1 MILAID
7 VGNSNIVIGCCED
20 GKIAFSERIS
30 TSRENTA
37 LEYAI
42 SFKTILELYNIRQNE
57 IDGAII
63 SSVVPSVTTTIKL
76 AIKKIASIDAKIV
89 GPGTKT
95 GLNIIIDN
103 PAQLGSDLV
112 VDAVAGISE
121 YKPPLIIFD
130 MGTAT
135 TASVID
141 SKGSYLGGMIIPGV
155 NVSLNALTAG
165 TSQLPKINL
174 EPPKKVISSNTVDCM
189 KSGIIFGQA
198 SLIDGV
204 IDRFEEELGQKC
216 TVIATGGLSG
226 SIIPYCKRKIIHD
239 KDLLLKGLIK
249 IYEKN
254 K

>member
-1 MILAID
+1 
-7 VGNSNIVIGCCED
+7 
-20 GKIAFSERIS
+20 
-30 TSRENTA
+30 
-37 LEYAI
+37 
-42 SFKTILELYNIRQNE
+42 
-57 IDGAII
+57 
-63 SSVVPSVTTTIKL
+63 
-76 AIKKIASIDAKIV
+76 
-89 GPGTKT
+89 
-95 GLNIIIDN
+95 
-103 PAQLGSDLV
+103 
-112 VDAVAGISE
+112 
-121 YKPPLIIFD
+121 
-130 MGTAT
+130 
-135 TASVID
+135 
-141 SKGSYLGGMIIPGV
+141 MIIPGV

-226 SIIPYCKRKIIHD
+226 SIIPYCKRKVIHD

>member
-1 MILAID
+1 
-7 VGNSNIVIGCCED
+7 
-20 GKIAFSERIS
+20 
-30 TSRENTA
+30 
-37 LEYAI
+37 
-42 SFKTILELYNIRQNE
+42 
-57 IDGAII
+57 
-63 SSVVPSVTTTIKL
+63 
-76 AIKKIASIDAKIV
+76 
-89 GPGTKT
+89 
-95 GLNIIIDN
+95 
-103 PAQLGSDLV
+103 
-112 VDAVAGISE
+112 
-121 YKPPLIIFD
+121 

-174 EPPKKVISSNTVDCM
+174 EPPKKVISSNTIDCM

-226 SIIPYCKRKIIHD
+226 CIIPYCKRKVIHD

>member
-42 SFKTILELYNIRQNE
+42 SFKTILELYNIKQNE

-76 AIKKIASIDAKIV
+76 AIKKIAEIDAKIV

-226 SIIPYCKRKIIHD
+226 SIIPYCKRKVIHD